1 MNEIKWILT
10 GVTIALV
17 IGIVGLLLTIESNDS
32 RLVLKQISIIFYL
45 LLLIITER
53 ELYKIDDKK

>member
-1 MNEIKWILT
+1 MKEAKWILI
-10 GVTIALV
+10 GVSIALV

-32 RLVLKQISIIFYL
+32 KLVLKQLSIIFYL

-53 ELYKIDDKK
+53 EIYKIDDK

>member
-1 MNEIKWILT
+1 MKEAKWILI
-10 GVTIALV
+10 GVSIALV

-32 RLVLKQISIIFYL
+32 KLVLKQVSIIFYL

-53 ELYKIDDKK
+53 EIYKIDDK

>member
-1 MNEIKWILT
+1 MKEIKWILI
-10 GVTIALV
+10 GVSIALV

-32 RLVLKQISIIFYL
+32 KLVLKQVSIIFYL

-53 ELYKIDDKK
+53 EIYKIDDK